1 MKSCKFVQEFWKYFR
16 LNFQDQGGRKRKKS
30 ANWSFFC
37 LSGRSTTLLLK
48 SQYQS
53 CKILFASIIPCLQS
67 LILANNEYAE
77 LLGFYKK
84 PFTFLLLFFLF
95 STISYAPTKLTEI
108 ILFQHLFHNQL
119 GKPSKKSME
128 FSILSKTQP
137 PHSPSMEKNENNMV

>member
-1 MKSCKFVQEFWKYFR
+1 MEFTK
-16 LNFQDQGGRKRKKS
+16 
-30 ANWSFFC
+30 FFC

-119 GKPSKKSME
+119 GKPSKKKTWNFPYFPKPNHLTRLE
-128 FSILSKTQP
+128 GKKIKITWSKN
-137 PHSPSMEKNENNMV
+137 HF